1 VATPPEVTLATVWLD
16 VDQLTNGSSDS
27 VVPSLNE
34 PTALYWI
41 DEPGAIKLL
50 GGCSEIEVS
59 VPESTVSGTDPVALA
74 PLAVNVAL
82 MVAFPVLTPSAL
94 PKLPDELPTVAT
106 AVLFEPHVEL
116 GVRSAVEES
125 SNTPVAVKCTWP
137 PIGMVGV
144 AGVIEIETILALV
157 TVNGVEPTTEP
168 RVAVIV
174 AVPGATVEPPPVL
187 APMVNTELFED
198 VQVTCCVMLR
208 VLPSLNLPMAVKNT
222 FVPAATLLLAGE
234 IEIDCKFAALTVS
247 EVLALTDS
255 NDAEMVVVPTF
266 FAVASPLTVMKAT
279 EVAEELQ
286 EVTSVTS

>member
-1 VATPPEVTLATVWLD
+1 
-16 VDQLTNGSSDS
+16 
-27 VVPSLNE
+27 
-34 PTALYWI
+34 
-41 DEPGAIKLL
+41 
-50 GGCSEIEVS
+50 
-59 VPESTVSGTDPVALA
+59 
-74 PLAVNVAL
+74 
-82 MVAFPVLTPSAL
+82 
-94 PKLPDELPTVAT
+94 
-106 AVLFEPHVEL
+106 
-116 GVRSAVEES
+116 
-125 SNTPVAVKCTWP
+125 
-137 PIGMVGV
+137 MVGV

-174 AVPGATVEPPPVL
+174 TVPGATVEPPPVL

-234 IEIDCKFAALTVS
+234 IEIACKFAALTIS

-279 EVAEELQ
+279 EVAEEPQ